1 MSPKFGVDERLDE
14 VRQRGVG
21 VEMPVPLHE
30 RVEQLCELT
39 YEAGYARPSKRKI
52 LAALVLGAP
61 TDAEELDRL
70 VRAYDRA
77 RVRDALVSVKP
88 EGSVVDFPRRRSG
101 PRQKPSR

>member
-1 MSPKFGVDERLDE
+1 MSPRFEVDERLDE

-30 RVEQLCELT
+30 RVEQLCELM
-39 YEAGYARPSKRKI
+39 YEAGCARPSKRKM

-61 TDAEELDRL
+61 ANAEELDRL

-77 RVRDALVSVKP
+77 RVRDALVSVEP
-88 EGSVVDFPRRRSG
+88 EGSIVAFPRRRSG
-101 PRQKPSR
+101 PRPKSSR